1 MQIHELQQ
9 KEMVFNGKVYPVN
22 LSFDAVLNAADAL
35 QDESMTE
42 MDRADIAAWF
52 LTPAH
57 LSKKEKVA
65 FVSAV
70 FSSFKTK
77 NSPEKKCMDF
87 DQDAGRIRAAF
98 RQAYG
103 IDLAESVGRL
113 SWPEF
118 VDLLG
123 AIPAD
128 TRLAE
133 YIRIRT
139 MPVPARTKYNGETI
153 SEILKAKAECA
164 LKTGTENDAQQG
176 FSKMFDAMKSIAERR

>member
-1 MQIHELQQ
+1 MQINDPQ
-9 KEMVFNGKVYPVN
+9 KKEIEFHGKMLPVN
-22 LSFDAVLNAADAL
+22 LSFDAVLNAASIL

-52 LTPAH
+52 LTPAW
-57 LSKKEKVA
+57 LKKEEK
-65 FVSAV
+65 AV
-70 FSSFKTK
+70 FVETVFSGFAQ
-77 NSPEKKCMDF
+77 NEKYGEKCIDF

-103 IDLAESVGRL
+103 IDLADSIGRL
-113 SWPEF
+113 SWQEF

-123 AIPAD
+123 AVPSD

-139 MPVPARTKYNGETI
+139 MPIPARTKCNGEAI
-153 SEILKAKAECA
+153 SAILKAKSECA
-164 LKTGTENDAQQG
+164 IKTNTNENVQES
-176 FSKMFDAMKSIAERR
+176 FYRMFDALASVAERR